1 MAHSTGVAEAL
12 LNTHTHTH
20 PKPGVLVEG
29 KDRGI
34 GGGLEGGKAHS
45 VQGERRI
52 LAENVCCSH
61 LYSCLLLHP
70 TALVVTPSFQL
81 LHGCC
86 RQPIMICQLWN
97 SHHHHLDSSPCST
110 SRSSCCSSRTIPQ
123 VQFEQN
129 SNFKK
134 KCRVLS
140 QTSPSPLAQ
149 CSVWVHSTWLRAEEF
164 HSSNGSM
171 GWSPDFVTGEMM
183 CKIAVDDG
191 SLSWAHQRSLVP
203 QCPLSEYLAL
213 ATLFSS
219 IELP

>member
-1 MAHSTGVAEAL
+1 M
-12 LNTHTHTH
+12 
-20 PKPGVLVEG
+20 
-29 KDRGI
+29 
-34 GGGLEGGKAHS
+34 EGGKAHS

-97 SHHHHLDSSPCST
+97 SHCHHLDSSPCST
-110 SRSSCCSSRTIPQ
+110 SRSSGCSSRTILQ

-134 KCRVLS
+134 NVGSSPKLHLSIGALQCVGALHLVACR
-140 QTSPSPLAQ
+140 
-149 CSVWVHSTWLRAEEF
+149 RI

-171 GWSPDFVTGEMM
+171 GWSPDFVTG
-183 CKIAVDDG
+183 K
-191 SLSWAHQRSLVP
+191 
-203 QCPLSEYLAL
+203 
-213 ATLFSS
+213 
-219 IELP
+219 